1 MRRSARI
8 SVLAGHP
15 RWIFFGRLAVLNLA
29 TQLCAFSAIL
39 TNRRVRR
46 YEPGG
51 THCRRTVEKCEK
63 STAVHSIT
71 SSAGRCDR
79 ALRLSLG
86 PEANGLDWNATAVG
100 QNSTIALRLH
110 PASSFGGGLCG
121 LGKQSLGVEHSFRI
135 HVPLTVVA
143 LTSTHHCTWN
153 SFGPFGGCEAT
164 NVMSALRPKAHI
176 GAHPINVRFTPKSGH
191 WNSVVECPLCA
202 NSGHST
208 LGALDTI
215 SLVERWLRGRP
226 QY

>member
-63 STAVHSIT
+63 STAFHSIT

-79 ALRLSLG
+79 ALWLSLG

-135 HVPLTVVA
+135 RVPLKLCRVAGSWSLSPWSHQHRPITAPGTVLAA
-143 LTSTHHCTWN
+143 LEAAKRQTSCPLW
-153 SFGPFGGCEAT
+153 
-164 NVMSALRPKAHI
+164 V
-176 GAHPINVRFTPKSGH
+176 KSGH
-191 WNSVVECPLCA
+191 CRA
-202 NSGHST
+202 
-208 LGALDTI
+208 
-215 SLVERWLRGRP
+215 
-226 QY
+226 

>member
-63 STAVHSIT
+63 STAFHSIT

-79 ALRLSLG
+79 ALWLSLG

-110 PASSFGGGLCG
+110 PVSSFGGGFAVLVNNPRGVAGGRRSPSGTNRRWALGRRRMILLVLIEDRFKGFLWPKFRRADFFQAGSVPIQSRARHG
-121 LGKQSLGVEHSFRI
+121 LAGLHRLGDGVDI
-135 HVPLTVVA
+135 V
-143 LTSTHHCTWN
+143 
-153 SFGPFGGCEAT
+153 
-164 NVMSALRPKAHI
+164 
-176 GAHPINVRFTPKSGH
+176 
-191 WNSVVECPLCA
+191 
-202 NSGHST
+202 
-208 LGALDTI
+208 
-215 SLVERWLRGRP
+215 
-226 QY
+226 